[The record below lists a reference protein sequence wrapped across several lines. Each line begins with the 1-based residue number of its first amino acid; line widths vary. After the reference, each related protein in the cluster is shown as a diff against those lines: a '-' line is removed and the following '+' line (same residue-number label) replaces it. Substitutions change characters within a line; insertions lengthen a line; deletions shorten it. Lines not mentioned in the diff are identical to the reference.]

1 MAPTAGISTRCC
13 KARSITGAATTQNAQ
28 LPTNGSGFISS
39 LESGYPIPVPL
50 GPRFVLEPQA
60 QIIWQE
66 VSFNTAN
73 DGLGSVA
80 LGSTSGWTGR
90 LGLRGQWT
98 ITGQN
103 EPVWQPYVGVNFWQD
118 WGAQATTTFLP
129 LDQVPLVNE
138 ATRTEF
144 LGGVTA
150 KLDARLSVY
159 AQGSYQLAIAPLN
172 EGISRN
178 GFQGDIGFRY
188 TW

>member
-1 MAPTAGISTRCC
+1 M
-13 KARSITGAATTQNAQ
+13 
-28 LPTNGSGFISS
+28 
-39 LESGYPIPVPL
+39 
-50 GPRFVLEPQA
+50 LEPQA

-103 EPVWQPYVGVNFWQD
+103 VPVWQPYVGVNFWQD

-129 LDQVPLVNE
+129 LDQVPLINE

-178 GFQGDIGFRY
+178 GFQARHRVSLHLVSSSQPPNAEVAICNSGTKRATIQKRL
-188 TW
+188 